1 MKTTP
6 ALLSAL
12 FALVCQVHAAPV
24 PLFDGKTFD
33 GWEGDIDTVWRIG
46 DGAFVA
52 GSLEKKQAK
61 NNFLATRKD
70 YADFELTLKWKLEGT
85 KGFVNGGVHE
95 QRRARH
101 PALAGQAGDP
111 ADILLLGAFA
121 QGLELDETDEC
132 GYAIGYWSHRP
143 PPSPRLHP
151 LSCHQTPGQSLIPAK
166 RLRSTKRWRL
176 EVVRRLR
183 TSPVKAAITN
193 TESVMSEP
201 PVRRTAGR
209 IALQHAF
216 FIPVLFTVLFLFTY
230 PPIPSE
236 PPFTP
241 PNLIPA
247 TIVFALGVIGWCKT
261 FFACL
266 RAFRHSGVRP
276 SVVTSFVF
284 FLLYGLELCLA
295 AFSLHAR

>member
-85 KGFVNGGVHE
+85 KGFVNGGVHG
-95 QRRARH
+95 QRPARH

-121 QGLELDETDEC
+121 QGFELDETDEC

-151 LSCHQTPGQSLIPAK
+151 LSCHQTPGQSLLPAK
-166 RLRSTKRWRL
+166 RLRSSHELPKNSPPIHRKLWTNRANHSFLWL
-176 EVVRRLR
+176 NNVRR
-183 TSPVKAAITN
+183 
-193 TESVMSEP
+193 
-201 PVRRTAGR
+201 
-209 IALQHAF
+209 HANAF
-216 FIPVLFTVLFLFTY
+216 
-230 PPIPSE
+230 S
-236 PPFTP
+236 TP
-241 PNLIPA
+241 G
-247 TIVFALGVIGWCKT
+247 VFN
-261 FFACL
+261 
-266 RAFRHSGVRP
+266 
-276 SVVTSFVF
+276 
-284 FLLYGLELCLA
+284 LA
-295 AFSLHAR
+295 ACGL